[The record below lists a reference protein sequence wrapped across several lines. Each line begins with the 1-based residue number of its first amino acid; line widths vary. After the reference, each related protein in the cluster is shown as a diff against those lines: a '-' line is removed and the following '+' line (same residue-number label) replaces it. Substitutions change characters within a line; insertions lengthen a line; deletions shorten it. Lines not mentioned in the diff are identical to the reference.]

1 MPGYVHLTDPPRV
14 QTTPPLPV
22 QTLADSDDD
31 RQSPRVLTLAL
42 QQLRP
47 RPDQPRRHFDLA
59 ALDELAA
66 SMARVGLLHP
76 LLVRPAPDD
85 AEMYEIVSG
94 ERRWRAAR
102 RLDWDWL
109 PALITSG
116 DVDEIALIENLQRQD
131 LNALEEAA
139 ALQRLMDKHHY
150 TQDALGRAIGRTQG
164 QISSTLRLLTLH
176 PDIVKSYPQHER
188 QVSRSMLVEL
198 ATIDDPDRQMAL
210 WDRACQGALT
220 VRAIRSEKA
229 SQAPANAATAGL
241 STDRVTVALRQVDRT
256 VTALEQLKVGPAGL
270 TDGQRAHLAALSR
283 RIAALMG

>member
-1 MPGYVHLTDPPRV
+1 M
-14 QTTPPLPV
+14 QTTPPI
-22 QTLADSDDD
+22 QIDSGGIDA
-31 RQSPRVLTLAL
+31 PHILTLAL
-42 QQLRP
+42 QRLRP

-76 LLVRPAPDD
+76 LLVRPALD
-85 AEMYEIVSG
+85 EEGMYEIVSG

-109 PALITSG
+109 PALVTGG

-176 PDIVKSYPQHER
+176 PDIVKTYPQHER

-210 WDRACQGALT
+210 WDRACQGSLT
-220 VRAIRSEKA
+220 VRAIRAEKA
-229 SQAPANAATAGL
+229 DQAPANAPTAGL
-241 STDRVTVALRQVDRT
+241 STDKVTVALRQVDRT
-256 VTALEQLKVGPAGL
+256 VTVLEQLKVGPAGL

>member
-1 MPGYVHLTDPPRV
+1 MQTPSPIPVAPDIADAPRI
-14 QTTPPLPV
+14 
-22 QTLADSDDD
+22 
-31 RQSPRVLTLAL
+31 LTLAL
-42 QQLRP
+42 QRLRP
-47 RPDQPRRHFDLA
+47 RADQPRRHFDPD

-76 LLVRPAPDD
+76 LLVRPAPDG
-85 AEMYEIVSG
+85 EGMFEIVSG

-109 PALITSG
+109 PALLTRG

-164 QISSTLRLLTLH
+164 QISTTLRLLTLH
-176 PDIVKSYPQHER
+176 PDIRAVFPQHER

-198 ATIDDPDRQMAL
+198 ATIDDPERQLAL

-220 VRAIRSEKA
+220 VRAVRAEKA
-229 SQAPANAATAGL
+229 GQGAANPATAGL
-241 STDRVTVALRQVDRT
+241 SNDRVTVALRHVDRT
-256 VTALEQLKVGPAGL
+256 VTALEQLRVGPAGL

-283 RIAALMG
+283 RINALIG